1 MISTKEALIEK
12 LTTIRDG
19 WVIRD
24 TKRAERILEEMDE
37 QQQKLMNIV
46 EKLNEA

>member
-12 LTTIRDG
+12 LVTVRDG

-24 TKRAERILEEMDE
+24 RKSAEKIFEEMDE